1 MKRVIHSGR
10 ASLVTLIAALALT
23 ACGQEQPQEQQSQ
36 QQEAPPHPVEV
47 TEIARQDIPLNKSYP
62 SLLRSDSEVTLVA
75 RVSGFLEERHFEP
88 GQMVEQGDRLYTIEP
103 DLYQAT
109 VNQREADLQSA
120 RAELSRAQRDA
131 QRFEQLLSQNSVSR
145 QQYDQALAEQRVA
158 QANVAQAEAA
168 LTSANLDLGYSNVT
182 APVSGMIS
190 LSQINVG
197 NLVNSGTELATITPL
212 DPLEVRFQLPQ
223 RDAFELRRQLG
234 GSGDA
239 SDITA
244 HLRVPGLDG
253 TEGSELEGRLD
264 FLGSRV
270 DTGTST
276 VQASATF
283 ANPDG
288 EVLPGQFVR
297 VRIEGLKRFDVL
309 AVPEIAVTQGLMGP
323 QVYVLDEEDK
333 ARERTVQLGEVGGPW
348 QIIRGGLEPGD
359 RVVVGDPAGLEAG
372 VLIDPQPFDG
382 DAAEIVEETEQEE
395 AQEEAQ
401 AAEAMQQADGAQPAA
416 EGEEGAQ

>member
-1 MKRVIHSGR
+1 MKRVIYSGR

-47 TEIARQDIPLNKSYP
+47 TEIARRDIPLDKSYP
-62 SLLRSDSEVTLVA
+62 SLLRSDIEVTLVA

-88 GQMVEQGDRLYTIEP
+88 GQMVEEGDRLYTIEP

-120 RAELSRAQRDA
+120 RAELARAQRDA

-158 QANVAQAEAA
+158 QARVAQAEAA

-197 NLVNSGTELATITPL
+197 NLVTSGTELATITPL

-223 RDAFELRRQLG
+223 RDAFELRRQLADSAG
-234 GSGDA
+234 GAVAEANKWLGRFVLVGWAIYPLGYMVGTGEGQWYEFLNGAMDMDVVYNIGDA
-239 SDITA
+239 INKIGF
-244 HLRVPGLDG
+244 GL
-253 TEGSELEGRLD
+253 
-264 FLGSRV
+264 V
-270 DTGTST
+270 IY
-276 VQASATF
+276 A
-283 ANPDG
+283 
-288 EVLPGQFVR
+288 
-297 VRIEGLKRFDVL
+297 L
-309 AVPEIAVTQGLMGP
+309 AVK
-323 QVYVLDEEDK
+323 DSNS
-333 ARERTVQLGEVGGPW
+333 
-348 QIIRGGLEPGD
+348 
-359 RVVVGDPAGLEAG
+359 
-372 VLIDPQPFDG
+372 
-382 DAAEIVEETEQEE
+382 
-395 AQEEAQ
+395 
-401 AAEAMQQADGAQPAA
+401 
-416 EGEEGAQ
+416 